1 MRDPTSARD
10 SCLSRQRGF
19 TLLEL
24 LVAVA
29 VAAIL
34 LALAVPALRVFIQNN
49 REDAEADSLISS
61 LDYARSEAVKRDAD
75 VEVCASAVDTSTPAT
90 PTCSGSTTWNTGWIV
105 ETIVPVA
112 GTPAVLQVKSPLAA
126 GNTLSATLG
135 GTGVTQIT
143 FQPDGFVA
151 AAAGAG
157 LYDTTYFTLCDSR
170 GAAYARDIEISAVG
184 AVEASPT
191 PGQTLN
197 GQALACP

>member
-1 MRDPTSARD
+1 MSARD
-10 SCLSRQRGF
+10 SRLSRQGGF

-75 VEVCASAVDTSTPAT
+75 VEVCASTVDTSTPAT

>member
-1 MRDPTSARD
+1 MSARD
-10 SCLSRQRGF
+10 SRLSRQRGF

>member
-1 MRDPTSARD
+1 MSARD
-10 SCLSRQRGF
+10 SRLSRQGGF